1 MRRSAGVLLHP
12 TSLPS
17 RYGIGDLGPEAYN
30 YVEWLADADVSWWQ
44 VLPLH
49 PPGPG
54 HSPYSAIST
63 FAGNEWLISPE
74 MLVAEA
80 LVEMEELEDAPSFP
94 AERVA
99 FEELIPW
106 KKRVLRAAFER
117 FRKMKPPELV
127 SGLAAFRAEH
137 REWLEDFALFLA
149 LKRAHGGEPWFRWPR
164 PLAHRDKGALDSWAR
179 DHRDEIELAVFC
191 QFLFFRHWRAVWQ
204 AAHEAGIHIFGD
216 VPIFVA
222 YDSADV
228 WSHPELFLLD
238 QDRRPTVVSGV
249 PPDYFSDTGQL
260 WGNPLFDWDRMAA
273 DGYDWWIR
281 RLKHALDL
289 ADMVRLDH
297 FRGFQA
303 YWEVPA
309 GDEVATNG
317 SWVAGPGR
325 RFFDAVREALDG
337 LPFVAE
343 DLGEITPDVLDLRDE
358 LGLPGMVILQFGF
371 PPQPRSTFIPYS
383 HHRNL
388 VVYTGTHDNNTAAGW
403 YHDDASELERDLVR
417 RYAATDGSEI
427 HWDLVRLAMASVA
440 DLAIVPHQDL
450 AGLGSECRMN
460 LPAKAG
466 GNWEFRIL
474 PWTLKEDIQRRLK
487 ELIWVYGRSPLQP
500 SADGEYDD
508 PDRR

>member
-17 RYGIGDLGPEAYN
+17 RYGIGDLGPEAFN
-30 YVEWLADADVSWWQ
+30 YVEWLADADVTWWQ

-63 FAGNEWLISPE
+63 FAGSEWLISPE

-80 LVEMEELEDAPSFP
+80 LVEMEELDQAPAFP
-94 AERVA
+94 ADRVA

-106 KKRVLRAAFER
+106 KKRVLRTAFER
-117 FRKMKPPELV
+117 FRKLKPPELV
-127 SGLAAFRAEH
+127 SGLAAFRVAH
-137 REWLEDFALFLA
+137 AHWLDDFALFLA
-149 LKRAHGGEPWFRWPR
+149 LKRAHGGAPWYQWPR
-164 PLAHRDKGALDSWAR
+164 PLAHRDRPALDSWAR
-179 DHRDEIELAVFC
+179 DHRDEIDLAMFC
-191 QFLFFRHWRAVWQ
+191 QFLFFRHWGAVWE
-204 AAHEAGIHIFGD
+204 AAHEAGIRILGD

-222 YDSADV
+222 GDSADV

-238 QDRRPTVVSGV
+238 QDRKPTVVAGV
-249 PPDYFSDTGQL
+249 PPDYFSVTGQL

-273 DGYDWWIR
+273 DGYSWWIR
-281 RLKHALDL
+281 RLRHALDL

-297 FRGFQA
+297 FRGFRA
-303 YWEVPA
+303 YWEVPV
-309 GDEVATNG
+309 GDDVASNG
-317 SWVAGPGR
+317 RWVPGPGR
-325 RFFDAVREALDG
+325 EFFDAVRDALGG

-343 DLGEITPDVLDLRDE
+343 DLGEITEDVLELRDE
-358 LGLPGMVILQFGF
+358 LGLPGMAILQFGF
-371 PPQPRSTFIPYS
+371 SPQPRSTFIPYA
-383 HHRNL
+383 HQRHL
-388 VVYTGTHDNNTAAGW
+388 VVYSGTHDNNTAVGW
-403 YHDDASELERDLVR
+403 YRDDASELERDLAR

-427 HWDLVRLAMASVA
+427 NWDLVRLAMASVA

-460 LPAKAG
+460 LPAKAE

-487 ELIWVYGRSPLQP
+487 ELIWVYGRSPVR
-500 SADGEYDD
+500 GGVRE
-508 PDRR
+508 